1 MLLYTRFRRESLEGL
16 ARYIGSGFLSRMMT
30 LLYKDDYRNVR
41 SNIRLEES
49 GKKGKEQFSFFFL
62 LFVTEKELNKNR
74 KLTIVRYIIFAYA
87 SKMKRKW
94 ILIE

>member
-16 ARYIGSGFLSRMMT
+16 ARYIGSGFLSRMMM

-41 SNIRLEES
+41 SNELEVS

>member
-1 MLLYTRFRRESLEGL
+1 MLLYTCFRRESLEGL
-16 ARYIGSGFLSRMMT
+16 ARYIGSGFLSRMMM

-41 SNIRLEES
+41 SNELEVS
-49 GKKGKEQFSFFFL
+49 GKVLFFFL

-74 KLTIVRYIIFAYA
+74 KLIIVRYIIFAYA

>member
-41 SNIRLEES
+41 IGSKWE
-49 GKKGKEQFSFFFL
+49 KDKEQFSFFFFCL
-62 LFVTEKELNKNR
+62 
-74 KLTIVRYIIFAYA
+74 
-87 SKMKRKW
+87 
-94 ILIE
+94 

>member
-41 SNIRLEES
+41 SNELEES
-49 GKKGKEQFSFFFL
+49 GKKGKEQFSFFS
-62 LFVTEKELNKNR
+62 FVCNGER
-74 KLTIVRYIIFAYA
+74 
-87 SKMKRKW
+87 
-94 ILIE
+94 IE

>member
-41 SNIRLEES
+41 SNKLEVS
-49 GKKGKEQFSFFFL
+49 GKKVKSSSLFFFFCL
-62 LFVTEKELNKNR
+62 
-74 KLTIVRYIIFAYA
+74 
-87 SKMKRKW
+87 
-94 ILIE
+94 